1 MSPTRR
7 AAVIKRMSFLALLLS
22 VVFGISLALIE
33 TTEPAVRALS
43 QAREWGDG
51 EKGVRSN
58 DQKSRTPHLT
68 VFGLGISED
77 VAQATEND
85 PDFYLAHDIDGNPSY
100 MGAAFCDYRSTA
112 ASRHTVIYGHNLSG
126 TGKMFSPLR
135 TAWEQ
140 RTFQKIQ
147 GAELT
152 TRTGSAVALKPLC
165 AARIDASDQEIQ
177 RFDFQSTEDFTI
189 WLREIVSRAEVET
202 SKSNELTRR
211 ATSCVSLIT
220 CASVRPHQRE
230 RTLVIFVPDHRRASS
245 TYGSQKR

>member
-7 AAVIKRMSFLALLLS
+7 AAVIKRMSLLALLLS
-22 VVFGISLALIE
+22 VVFGIGLALIE
-33 TTEPAVRALS
+33 TAEPAE
-43 QAREWGDG
+43 QAHGQVREWDDG

-58 DQKSRTPHLT
+58 DQKSRTSHLT

-77 VAQATEND
+77 VVQATEND

-135 TAWEQ
+135 IAWEQ

-202 SKSNELTRR
+202 SKSKELACK

-220 CASVRPHQRE
+220 CASVRPHQKE
-230 RTLVIFVPDHRRASS
+230 RTLVIFVPDHRRTSS
-245 TYGSQKR
+245 TYDSQKR